1 MDIGFIPSGK
11 QTWQQNPQTKK
22 ELYSFILF
30 QQAMFWR
37 HRRVVGD
44 YTTIYFPFMIWDYTN
59 LITI

>member
-44 YTTIYFPFMIWDYTN
+44 YTTIYFRS
-59 LITI
+59 